1 MTPDQLSNDLV
12 QISNS
17 ATSRVEIWV
26 DFINS
31 KKIAAFAEIGV
42 WRGEF
47 AETILRR
54 CQSIERYYMLDPWRH
69 LEEWNKP
76 ANVSN
81 VEFDYIY
88 DEAMERTAFAADKR
102 IVLRDKTRK
111 AVKSIPDNTLDAV
124 YIDGDHTLRG
134 ITIDLVS
141 VYEKVTPRGFVIG
154 DDFARSMWQH
164 SADYEP
170 TLVFPMAIYFA
181 EAKGDKVF
189 GLPHNQFLIQKSDC
203 EDGFTFEDLTG
214 EYKPTMLRRQFL
226 LGPNRRSNKFL
237 GRLAEKLLKLR

>member
-1 MTPDQLSNDLV
+1 MTPNQLSNDLA

-17 ATSRVEIWV
+17 ATSRADIWV

-31 KKIAAFAEIGV
+31 RKISAFAEIGV

-47 AETILRR
+47 AETILRH
-54 CQSIERYYMLDPWRH
+54 CHSIERYYMLDPWRH
-69 LEEWNKP
+69 LDEWNKP

-81 VEFDYIY
+81 VEFDQIY

-102 IVLRDKTRK
+102 IVLRDKTRN
-111 AVKSIPDNTLDAV
+111 AVKSIPNGTLDAV

-141 VYEKVTPRGFVIG
+141 VYEKVMPGGFVMG

-164 SADYEP
+164 SVDYEP
-170 TLVFPMAIYFA
+170 TLVFPMAVYFA
-181 EAKGDKVF
+181 EAKGDKIF
-189 GLPHNQFLIQKSDC
+189 GLPHDQFLIQKSDSQ
-203 EDGFTFEDLTG
+203 DGFKFEDLTG
-214 EYKPTMLRRQFL
+214 KYESTMMRQQFL
-226 LGPNRRSNKFL
+226 IGPKRRSNKFL